1 MKGDETRTSCRRPG
15 RCYSKC
21 FKKHMSDRLKLIW
34 GHFET
39 IEGYD
44 PSPYSGSAQLFR
56 STRQPV
62 LGTQSPTLGWE
73 HIIRGS
79 LSVTEIVG
87 THAVVLGRPQAKE
100 LARAIGAVG
109 PGGCA

>member
-1 MKGDETRTSCRRPG
+1 
-15 RCYSKC
+15 
-21 FKKHMSDRLKLIW
+21 LKLIRE
-34 GHFET
+34 HFET

-44 PSPYSGSAQLFR
+44 PAPYSGSAQLFR

-73 HIIRGS
+73 HIIRGG

-87 THAVVLGRPQAKE
+87 THAVLLGRPQAKE
-100 LARAIGAVG
+100 LAQAIGAVL
-109 PGGCA
+109 AHKSESTDRS